1 LNGLPFQEYWF
12 FESAAVRRS
21 IATIVVVVV
30 CAPFMLAI
38 APVKRPSYCPLPE
51 NVTFDR
57 TQHPEII
64 GLYTGK
70 WIPTTGTFYI
80 RKFCILLTSIRGN
93 EVRGIYSW
101 ETGGRDRQSDWRELE
116 ATSTS
121 PFSTI
126 RFKDWLVTN
135 KDWLVTSQVE
145 LTLEFH
151 KNGKAT
157 ATYTSTGKGLFGLPT
172 RTEMQS
178 RLVKIE

>member
-1 LNGLPFQEYWF
+1 MSRVL
-12 FESAAVRRS
+12 
-21 IATIVVVVV
+21 ATIVVI
-30 CAPFMLAI
+30 I
-38 APVKRPSYCPLPE
+38 AGATLVLGVTTPKRPSYCPLPE

-57 TQHPEII
+57 TQHPELI
-64 GLYTGK
+64 GLYTGE

-80 RKFCILLTSIRGN
+80 RKFCILLTSISGD

-101 ETGGRDRQSDWRELE
+101 ETGGRDRQSNWRELK

-126 RFKDWLVTN
+126 RFKDRLA
-135 KDWLVTSQVE
+135 TSEVA

-172 RTEMQS
+172 RTVLQS